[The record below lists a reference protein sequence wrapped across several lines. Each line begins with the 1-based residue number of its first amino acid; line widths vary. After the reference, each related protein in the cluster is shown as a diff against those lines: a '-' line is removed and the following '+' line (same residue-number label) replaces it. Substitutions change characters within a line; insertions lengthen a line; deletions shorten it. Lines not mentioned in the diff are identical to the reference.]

1 MSDGETRVGV
11 VEDDA
16 DLRDTLCQVLAACHG
31 MACVAACGSAEE
43 ALTVLPQV
51 RPQVVLMDVNLPGA
65 DGVDCVRRLA
75 PQLPD
80 CSILMLTIYDNDE
93 VVFRA
98 LAAGAIGYLCKPVS
112 PAFLTAAIHEALSG
126 GAPMTAGIARR
137 IIRSFQGPAATT
149 RLHIETSL
157 APRELETLRLLAKGH
172 QYKEIAA
179 ELGIGISTVHHYTA
193 RIYKKLQVQSR
204 SQAVARYRGDL
215 G

>member
-1 MSDGETRVGV
+1 MSDDETRVGV
-11 VEDDA
+11 VEDDP
-16 DLRDTLCQVLAACHG
+16 DLRDTLSQVLAACPG
-31 MACVAACGSAEE
+31 MRCVAACATAEE
-43 ALTVLPQV
+43 ALTVLPPLQ
-51 RPQVVLMDVNLPGA
+51 PQVVLMDVNLPGVS
-65 DGVDCVRRLA
+65 GVECVRLLT
-75 PQLPD
+75 PLLPE
-80 CSILMLTIYDNDE
+80 CNILMLTIYDSDE

-98 LAAGAIGYLCKPVS
+98 LEAGAIGYLCKPVS
-112 PAFLTAAIHEALSG
+112 PEVLAAAIHEALSG